1 MSNVTAEMVREL
13 REITSLGM
21 MECKRALVEAN
32 GDIKKAEE
40 VLRVKSGAKAGK
52 VADRTA
58 SEGVVAVHVS
68 ADGKNAVIV
77 EINCETDFVAKDD
90 SFVSFVDGIKKVIVE
105 KGITNI
111 EQLANAPLA
120 SGKTVEETRKD
131 IIAKLGE
138 NISVRRFE
146 NFMTNGLIATYLHGK
161 KIGVALDLVGGDL
174 ELGRDI
180 AMHIAALKPVC
191 VSRDNV
197 SSELIEAERSIYMQQ
212 AASSGKPQEI
222 IEKMVEGRVNK
233 YLAEI
238 TLLGQPFVKNPDMTV
253 EKLLASKN
261 AKVNSFV
268 MYVVGEGIEKKV
280 VDFRAEVAAAA
291 KVGN

>member
-21 MECKRALVEAN
+21 MECKKALVEAN

-58 SEGVVAVHVS
+58 AEGVVATYVT
-68 ADGKNAVIV
+68 ADAKNAVII

-90 SFVSFVDGIKKVIVE
+90 SFVNFVDNVKKVIVN
-105 KGITNI
+105 KGITT
-111 EQLANAPLA
+111 LDALSNAVLD

-146 NFMTNGLIATYLHGK
+146 NFVTGGAIATYLHGK
-161 KIGVALDLVGGDL
+161 KIGVAIDITGGDI
-174 ELGRDI
+174 ELGKDL
-180 AMHIAALKPVC
+180 AMHIAASKPVC

-197 SSELIEAERSIYMQQ
+197 PVETIEAERNIYLQQ
-212 AASSGKPQEI
+212 AAASGKPQEI
-222 IEKMVEGRVNK
+222 VEKMVEGRVNK

-238 TLLGQPFVKNPDMTV
+238 TLLGQPFVKNPDITV